1 MTRTS
6 SRAPIPSGSRYV
18 VGNRYPSALGASA
31 GTPTLTSKLESSAAA
46 RKESRGILS
55 WARAR
60 SATSASRRPSRTVKR
75 CSTPRPRS
83 SAATTSDHDS
93 SCRSRYTPLLSE
105 PASPR
110 SRAYSRNVPGWAI
123 TWLAARSE
131 EHTSELQSQSNLVC
145 RLLLEKKN
153 DVVRTGILVLQVLGV
168 LPDDEDAHDR
178 LVIHERTVLIR
189 GALYRQL
196 AATVDH
202 RRPSV
207 VEITH

>member
-18 VGNRYPSALGASA
+18 VGNRYPAALFASA

-93 SCRSRYTPLLSE
+93 SCRSR
-105 PASPR
+105 
-110 SRAYSRNVPGWAI
+110 
-123 TWLAARSE
+123 RSE
-131 EHTSELQSQSNLVC
+131 EHTSELQSRRDLVC
-145 RLLLEKKN
+145 RLLLEKKKKKQKKN
-153 DVVRTGILVLQVLGV
+153 D
-168 LPDDEDAHDR
+168 H
-178 LVIHERTVLIR
+178 
-189 GALYRQL
+189 
-196 AATVDH
+196 
-202 RRPSV
+202 
-207 VEITH
+207 